1 MIVSGILFFVTK
13 LEQQLDESIHVAAM
27 LQTLWQIYSLA
38 LETTLQEVT
47 CVRSS
52 KTIDIICPI
61 HHLSNPV

>member
-13 LEQQLDESIHVAAM
+13 LEQQLDELIHVAAM

-47 CVRSS
+47 CVRS
-52 KTIDIICPI
+52 
-61 HHLSNPV
+61 